1 MTRTTHVMR
10 PLATAA
16 LASVIAFGGSIALA
30 NDTTQPRDARDEGSE
45 QPVTDTW
52 ITTKVKSSLLTSD
65 GVSGTDISVSTE
77 NGVVTLEGEVDNQ
90 AEIDRAI
97 AVARD
102 IEGVVDVDSRTLA
115 VRADRMTDQ
124 DRY

>member
-1 MTRTTHVMR
+1 MTRTTHAMR
-10 PLATAA
+10 PLATVA
-16 LASVIAFGGSIALA
+16 LVSAIAFGGSIAFA
-30 NDTTQPRDARDEGSE
+30 NDPVHNPAHDEGSE

-52 ITTKVKSSLLTSD
+52 ITTKVKSSLLTAD

-77 NGVVTLEGEVDNQ
+77 NGVVTLEGHVDSQ
-90 AEIDRAI
+90 AEIDRAV

-102 IEGVVDVDSRTLA
+102 IEGVVDVDSRTLV
-115 VRADRMTDQ
+115 VRSELAADQ

>member
-1 MTRTTHVMR
+1 MTRTAHAMR
-10 PLATAA
+10 PLATVA
-16 LASVIAFGGSIALA
+16 LASVIALGGSIALA
-30 NDTTQPRDARDEGSE
+30 NDPASTPPRDEGSE

-52 ITTKVKSSLLTSD
+52 ITTKVKSSLLTAD
-65 GVSGTDISVSTE
+65 GVSGTNISVSTE

-90 AEIDRAI
+90 SEIDRAI

-102 IEGVVDVDSRTLA
+102 IEGVADVDSRTLV
-115 VRADRMTDQ
+115 VRAEPMTDQ

>member
-1 MTRTTHVMR
+1 MTRTTHAMR

-30 NDTTQPRDARDEGSE
+30 NDPVHTQPRDEGSE

-52 ITTKVKSSLLTSD
+52 ITTKVKSSLLTAD

-77 NGVVTLEGEVDNQ
+77 NGVVTLEGHVDNQ
-90 AEIDRAI
+90 SEIDRAI

-102 IEGVVDVDSRTLA
+102 IEGVTDVDSRTLA
-115 VRADRMTDQ
+115 VRTADQ